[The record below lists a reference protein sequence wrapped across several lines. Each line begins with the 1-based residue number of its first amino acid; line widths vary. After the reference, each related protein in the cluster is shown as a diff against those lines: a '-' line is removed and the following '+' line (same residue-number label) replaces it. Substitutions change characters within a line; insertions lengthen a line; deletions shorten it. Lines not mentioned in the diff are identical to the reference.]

1 MFSAE
6 PWTVTRCGSIS
17 FLATGEMWEGDTIHD
32 RQQAQDLFVEL
43 AADYDRPLRGEWRWQ
58 VYAGLG

>member
-6 PWTVTRCGSIS
+6 PWTATRCGSIS
-17 FLATGEMWEGDTIHD
+17 VLATGEVWEGDTIHD